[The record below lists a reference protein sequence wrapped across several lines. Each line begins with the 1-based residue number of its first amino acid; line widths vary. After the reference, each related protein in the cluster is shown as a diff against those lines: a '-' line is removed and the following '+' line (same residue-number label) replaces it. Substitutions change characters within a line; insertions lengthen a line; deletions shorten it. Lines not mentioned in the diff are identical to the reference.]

1 MQFSTFFSFVRR
13 GRLFGRL
20 PSEANTILRKRHG
33 GTDLCLSRPEDC
45 EYAFEVQRIRDA
57 KYSVVTTDFAPGEHE
72 PPWPPISST
81 LIYGLQ
87 DAVVVDNA
95 THGHSDHFFGA
106 SVLFGSLPKSAL
118 CRGAQCDSSHEG
130 ANLPEFVAKFWE
142 SRFPN
147 QLPKGLVVPQEL
159 RTNAIE
165 LEGEK
170 RTTSLHVP

>member
-1 MQFSTFFSFVRR
+1 MQLT
-13 GRLFGRL
+13 
-20 PSEANTILRKRHG
+20 
-33 GTDLCLSRPEDC
+33 GT
-45 EYAFEVQRIRDA
+45 AI
-57 KYSVVTTDFAPGEHE
+57 
-72 PPWPPISST
+72 ISSGRACFW
-81 LIYGLQ
+81 I
-87 DAVVVDNA
+87 
-95 THGHSDHFFGA
+95 A
-106 SVLFGSLPKSAL
+106 SLSAL

-147 QLPKGLVVPQEL
+147 QLPKGLVVAQEL